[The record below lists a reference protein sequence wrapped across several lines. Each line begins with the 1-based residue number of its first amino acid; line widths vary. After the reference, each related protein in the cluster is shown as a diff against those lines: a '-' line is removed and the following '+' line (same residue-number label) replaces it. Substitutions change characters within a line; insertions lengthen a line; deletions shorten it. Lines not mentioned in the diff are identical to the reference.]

1 MITLALDTSTTR
13 GSVALLRDA
22 ESLGDESFVRAR
34 SGDGLFEALA
44 TLLRR
49 AALPATAIELI
60 GVGTGPGS
68 FTGIRAGIAAA
79 RGLALP
85 SKLPIKGISSFDALA
100 RTALPEMT
108 ADVVCVLGDA
118 RRGEVYS
125 AVYNRSGGTLRA
137 CAISTLEEA
146 RRAANELGAACFV
159 SAEDFLETTRLFP
172 SAAATGRLARERFL
186 ADGQRGDERIEPL
199 YLRETAYR
207 KSAPSTASGGAG
219 MLVP

>member
-22 ESLGDESFVRAR
+22 EALGEESFVRAR
-34 SGDGLFEALA
+34 SGDGLFEAIA
-44 TLLRR
+44 TLFRR
-49 AALPATAIELI
+49 TALPATAIELI

-79 RGLALP
+79 RGLAMP
-85 SKLPIKGISSFDALA
+85 GSCPIKGISSFDALA
-100 RTALPEMT
+100 LTALSQTPAT
-108 ADVVCVLGDA
+108 VLCVLGDA

-125 AVYNRSGGTLRA
+125 AVYGPGGETLRG
-137 CAISTLEEA
+137 CGISTLEDA
-146 RRAANELGAACFV
+146 RRAANALGATYFV
-159 SAEDFLETTRLFP
+159 SAEDFPETTRLFP
-172 SAAATGRLARERFL
+172 SALAVGRLAREKFL